1 MTEARSA
8 LANDF
13 WGGLSAMLVALPAS
27 LAFGVAIVA
36 PLGPAYSGAGALS
49 GLLGAF
55 AMGTIAA
62 VLGGAPRLVSAP
74 CAPAAAVMGALA
86 LALASDAHRDPK
98 ATLLLLSLAALIS
111 GALQIVYGVLGGGT
125 LIKYIPYPVVT
136 GYLSGVAVVIFLK
149 QMPSFLGLPK
159 GVSMGAGIADPSVWN
174 PVSIVVGIVTLGTAL
189 LAPRLTKRVPAP
201 IIGLIAG
208 IAAYFGLAFRDQTLL
223 ALQGNPLLIGPLST
237 GASFWSGLATRA
249 SALPRIGTADV
260 MAILGPALTLS
271 VLLSIDT
278 LKTCVLVDALTRGRH
293 NSNREVRAQGIANMV
308 SAAIGGIPGAGQS
321 GATLMN
327 LASGAAT
334 WRSGAIAG
342 VLALVA
348 YLVLGPVLAWAPIPA
363 LSALLLLVA
372 MRMFDWKSLGLV
384 RQRSTVVDFGVIMSV
399 ILVAVFVDLI
409 AASATG
415 VILSILLFTREHVR
429 RRVIHRKVYGDQVS
443 SRRKRLPAEVE
454 MLKKKGHEIVVAEL
468 QGDLFFGTTDQLLTD
483 LEPDLGGCRY
493 LILDLRR
500 IESIDFTGVHL
511 LQQIESRIQE
521 RGGRLLYSNLP
532 RALPSGIAGR
542 DYFAEV
548 GLVSSPKSKRL
559 FPQLTD
565 AIEWAEDAMLAA
577 EGRGA
582 ETEEELLNLTEI
594 EFLKG
599 RKADTL
605 RALEQTAEA
614 RHYETGEPIFKQGD
628 KGDELFLVRRG
639 RIRISF
645 SASGGEAFHV
655 ATFGRGDFFGD
666 MAFLDSGIRSAG
678 AVAETSTD
686 IYAITRSQFDALA
699 DKHPRL
705 GQQFL
710 GGLARALA
718 LRLRLA
724 DGEIRALEDA

>member
-1 MTEARSA
+1 
-8 LANDF
+8 
-13 WGGLSAMLVALPAS
+13 MLVALPAS

-36 PLGPAYSGAGALS
+36 PLGPTYSGAGALS

-62 VLGGAPRLVSAP
+62 TLGGAPRLVSAP

-86 LALASDAHRDPK
+86 LALSTDPHRDPSS
-98 ATLLLLSLAALIS
+98 TLLLLSLAALIS
-111 GALQIVYGVLGGGT
+111 GALQILYGVLGGGT

-136 GYLSGVAVVIFLK
+136 GYLSGVAIVIFLK
-149 QMPSFLGLPK
+149 QLPSFLGLPK
-159 GVSMGAGIADPSVWN
+159 GISMGAGVVDPTTWN
-174 PVSIVVGIVTLGTAL
+174 PVSLIVGIATIGATL
-189 LAPRLTKRVPAP
+189 LAPRLTKSVPAP
-201 IIGLIAG
+201 ILGLLAG
-208 IAAYFGLAFRDQTLL
+208 VAAYFGLAFRDQTLM
-223 ALQGNPLLIGPLST
+223 ALQGNPLLIGPLSAGT
-237 GASFWSGLATRA
+237 SFWAGLGTRL
-249 SALPRIGTADV
+249 SALPRVEAADLV
-260 MAILGPALTLS
+260 AIIGPALTLS
-271 VLLSIDT
+271 ILLSIDT
-278 LKTCVLVDALTRGRH
+278 LKTCVVVDALTRSRH
-293 NSNREVRAQGIANMV
+293 DSNREVRAQGLANIV
-308 SAAIGGIPGAGQS
+308 SAAIGGIPGAGTS

-327 LASGAAT
+327 LASGAST

-342 VLALVA
+342 GLALIA

-372 MRMFDWKSLGLV
+372 ARMFDWKSLGLV
-384 RQRSTVVDFGVIMSV
+384 RQRSTVVDFGVIASV
-399 ILVAVFVDLI
+399 IGVAVFVDLI

-415 VILSILLFTREHVR
+415 VFLSILLFTREHVR

-443 SRRKRLPAEVE
+443 SRRKRLPAEVTI
-454 MLKKKGHEIVVAEL
+454 LKRRGHEVVVAEL
-468 QGDLFFGTTDQLLTD
+468 QGDLFFGTTDQLLTE
-483 LEPDLGGCRY
+483 LEPDLGACRY

-500 IESIDFTGVHL
+500 IDSIDFTGVHL
-511 LQQIESRIQE
+511 LQQIEPRIQE

-548 GLVSSPKSKRL
+548 GLVSSSKSKRL

-565 AIEWAEDAMLAA
+565 ALEWAEDAILAD
-577 EGRGA
+577 ERKGA
-582 ETEEELLNLTEI
+582 EAQEDLLNLGEI

-599 RKADTL
+599 RKAETM
-605 RALEQTAEA
+605 RELEQAAAA
-614 RHYETGEPIFKQGD
+614 RHYEGGQPIFTQGD
-628 KGDELFLVRRG
+628 KGDELFLIRRG

-645 SASGGEAFHV
+645 SAGKDEAFHV

-666 MAFLDSGIRSAG
+666 MAFLDSGIRSAD
-678 AVAETSTD
+678 AVAETPTD
-686 IYAITRSQFDALA
+686 LYAITRSQFDAIA

-724 DGEIRALEDA
+724 DGEIRALEDS